1 MDVIEAARALG
12 KAIQA
17 DARYREYYAA
27 KQANDEDAALQ
38 GLIGK
43 LSLLQMNYQNEAENE
58 APDDQKL
65 DALER
70 EFQELYGEIMLNPN
84 MRVFEEKKQ
93 VVDDLMSYI
102 VNLLS
107 LCANGA
113 DPDTAEPQPNDGAG
127 CTGSCSTC
135 GGCG

>member
-17 DARYREYYAA
+17 DERFAAYIAA
-27 KQANDEDAALQ
+27 KQANDADSALQ
-38 GLIGK
+38 GLIGQ
-43 LSLLQMNYQNEAENE
+43 LSILQTSYQNEAEKEQPDE
-58 APDDQKL
+58 AKL
-65 DALER
+65 EQWDE
-70 EFQELYGEIMLNPN
+70 EFRRIYADVMLNPN

-93 VVDDLMSYI
+93 VLDDLMTYI

-113 DPDTAEPQPNDGAG
+113 DPDTAEPRPVDGAG